1 MKKDF
6 RVMICG
12 SRTFN
17 DYAMLS
23 KYVLTALGE
32 RSITFEDYNVII
44 ISGKAKGVDELGER
58 FAREY
63 DLDVEEYP
71 AKWNDLTAEPCKIK
85 YNKWGSKPYNC
96 LAGINRNTDMINVS
110 DLVIMFH
117 DGKSRSTLKD
127 LNRCKK
133 MDKDYEYILF

>member
-23 KYVLTALGE
+23 KHVLMALGE
-32 RSITFEDYNVII
+32 RNITFEDYNVII
-44 ISGKAKGVDELGER
+44 ISGKAKGADELGER

-63 DLDVEEYP
+63 DLGVEEYP
-71 AKWNDLTAEPCKIK
+71 AKWNDLTVEPCKIK
-85 YNKWGSKPYNC
+85 YNKWGKPYNC

-110 DLVIMFH
+110 DLIIMFH
-117 DGKSRSTLKD
+117 DGKSNGTLDD
-127 LNRCKK
+127 LNKCKK